1 MKQLSELEVLT
12 ALQSNTPDGTRL
24 RAERGQMIIEVI
36 AQRFVRTQLNAMQ
49 YVTDMKRRSSGAM
62 VNARAKFRLKM
73 YSFRLLPYFYTGEPK
88 ETSIEN
94 GTSH

>member
-12 ALQSNTPDGTRL
+12 SLQSNTPDGKRL

-36 AQRFVRTQLNAMQ
+36 AERFVRTQLNAMQ

-73 YSFRLLPYFYTGEPK
+73 YSFSLLPYRYTGRF
-88 ETSIEN
+88 TQNSLVN
-94 GTSH
+94 LTC